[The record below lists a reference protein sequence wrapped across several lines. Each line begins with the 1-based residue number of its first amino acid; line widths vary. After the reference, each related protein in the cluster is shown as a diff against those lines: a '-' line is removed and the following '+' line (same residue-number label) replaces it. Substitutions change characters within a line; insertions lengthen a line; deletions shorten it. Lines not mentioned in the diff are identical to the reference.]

1 MMFDVQE
8 ADANRDWIA
17 HYAAVKARI
26 ARKPVLVCDHVRR
39 YRQIYLRPIG
49 PVMPMSI
56 RMYREEAAKQASNR
70 LMARTNARKVL
81 EDVCAQFNISMND
94 LLSPRRDKRATSARK
109 TAYWRLKNE
118 TQWSLPQIGRLMKK
132 DHTTVLHGLIRFQLE
147 ALHKS
152 LGLRF
157 PTNKDFLL
165 FQKSDRLASVY
176 LANCEGLQ

>member
-1 MMFDVQE
+1 MFDVQE

-26 ARKPVLVCDHVRR
+26 ARKPVMVREDIRR
-39 YRQIYLRPIG
+39 YRQIYLCPIG

-56 RMYREEAAKQASNR
+56 KMYREDVAKQASNR
-70 LMARTNARKVL
+70 LMARTNARKIL
-81 EDVCAQFNISMND
+81 EQICAEFDISMND
-94 LLSPRRDKRATSARK
+94 LLSPRRDKLATSARK
-109 TAYWRLKNE
+109 AAYWRLKNE

-147 ALHKS
+147 ALHKH

-157 PTNKDFLL
+157 PTNNDFLL
-165 FQKSDRLASVY
+165 FQKSDRRASTYIAAREV
-176 LANCEGLQ
+176 LQ